1 MRPPITAYVIA
12 LLGVTAVTL
21 LTDRFLP
28 ALGLA
33 SAALLFLLPVL
44 FAAARGGVGPGL
56 VAALAGAAAYN
67 FFLLPPRYTFRIHG
81 LDNLI
86 SVQVLVVVALVTSRL
101 ATQLKV
107 READAL
113 NRARRSAE
121 LAELSA
127 LLATPPAAAALAR
140 AQAFMAG
147 RYGDMR
153 LMHAESWPS
162 DDAAFSSL
170 DLAAAAWAS
179 HNGDMTG
186 HGTEVMPAA
195 DWTFLPLSAGSR
207 NDGWIAALGR
217 PTDTTTRS
225 AAELEHLRQAV
236 GLFGQCRDR
245 AALAEEREERERL
258 EQGDQLRRT
267 LLAAL
272 AHDLRTPL
280 TVVTGR
286 LALLAESNADAAE
299 ALTAAKRLD
308 RMMADLLNAAR
319 IEERSLAPRLESIDP
334 VDAVGAALEGA
345 AVSPGIVV
353 TRDVPPDLP
362 LVRGDPVLLH
372 HVLGN
377 LVENAMRHAR
387 SRIVVGADATP
398 DRLVLFVDDDG
409 PGVPEAER
417 SRIFDRFTR
426 IEGSDRGPGGSGLG
440 LAIVKGFAEAMDMT
454 VSVTTAPIGGAR
466 FALSLP
472 LAGHGPA

>member
-1 MRPPITAYVIA
+1 MRPPLAAYIIA
-12 LLGVTAVTL
+12 LLGVSAVAL
-21 LTDRFLP
+21 LTDSFLP

-33 SAALLFLLPVL
+33 SSALLFLLPVL

-101 ATQLKV
+101 ATQLKA
-107 READAL
+107 REAEAL
-113 NRARRSAE
+113 NRAGRSAE

-127 LLATPPAAAALAR
+127 LLAAPPAAAAMAR
-140 AQAFMAG
+140 AQAFMAA

-153 LMHAESWPS
+153 LLHAEGWPEG
-162 DDAAFSSL
+162 DAAFSSL

-179 HNGDMTG
+179 HNGDVTG

-195 DWTFLPLSAGSR
+195 DWTFLPPSAGSR
-207 NDGWIAALGR
+207 HDGWIAALAR
-217 PTDTTTRS
+217 PDDMTTRS
-225 AAELEHLRQAV
+225 AAEIDHLRQVA

-245 AALAEEREERERL
+245 AALAAERQERERL

-286 LALLAESNADAAE
+286 LALLADGNADAAE
-299 ALTAAKRLD
+299 ALAAAKRLD
-308 RMMADLLNAAR
+308 GMMADLLSAAR
-319 IEERSLAPRLESIDP
+319 IEERSLTPRLESIDP
-334 VDAVGAALEGA
+334 VDAISAALESA
-345 AVSPGIVV
+345 AARPGVAM
-353 TRDVPPDLP
+353 TRAVPPDLP
-362 LVRGDPVLLH
+362 FVRGDPVLLH
-372 HVLGN
+372 HILTN
-377 LVENAMRHAR
+377 LVENALRHAKGHV
-387 SRIVVGADATP
+387 IVGAGAAE
-398 DRLVLFVDDDG
+398 DRLLLYVDDDG
-409 PGVPEAER
+409 PGVPDAER
-417 SRIFDRFTR
+417 SRIFDRFAR

-440 LAIVKGFAEAMDMT
+440 LAIVKGFAEAMGMT
-454 VSVTTAPIGGAR
+454 VSIESAPIGGAR
-466 FALSLP
+466 FVLAVP
-472 LAGHGPA
+472 LARQLPA

>member
-1 MRPPITAYVIA
+1 MRPPLIAYLIA
-12 LLGVTAVTL
+12 LLGVAAVTL

-86 SVQVLVVVALVTSRL
+86 SVQVLVAVALVTSRL
-101 ATQLKV
+101 ATQLKA

-113 NRARRSAE
+113 NRASRSAE

-127 LLATPPAAAALAR
+127 LLATPPATAALAR

-153 LMHAESWPS
+153 LLDAESWPR

-179 HNGDMTG
+179 HNGDVTG

-217 PTDTTTRS
+217 PADTTTRS

-245 AALAEEREERERL
+245 AALAEERQERERL

-286 LALLAESNADAAE
+286 LALLADSNADAAE

-345 AVSPGIVV
+345 AVPSGITV

-377 LVENAMRHAR
+377 LVENALRHAR
-387 SRIVVGADATP
+387 SRIAVGADATA

-417 SRIFDRFTR
+417 SRIFDRFAR